1 MGQLRMERVQEL
13 MKQEL
18 SKIILQDLKDPRIG
32 FVTVTAVDVSSDLRN
47 ARVYVSLMG
56 SEQQIADSWRGLQ
69 SSRGFLRREI
79 GHRVRLRYTPELTL
93 ELDKSVDY
101 GVHIQELLQ
110 KIKKTRK
117 IEHENYNGRSGVVS
131 KTRRA
136 LPDYGAHE
144 S

>member
-47 ARVYVSLMG
+47 AKVHVSLMG

-110 KIKKTRK
+110 QIKKD
-117 IEHENYNGRSGVVS
+117 EED
-131 KTRRA
+131 RA
-136 LPDYGAHE
+136 
-144 S
+144 

>member
-47 ARVYVSLMG
+47 AKVYVSLMG

-79 GHRVRLRYTPELTL
+79 GRRVRLRYTPELTL

-110 KIKKTRK
+110 QIKKD
-117 IEHENYNGRSGVVS
+117 EED
-131 KTRRA
+131 RA
-136 LPDYGAHE
+136 
-144 S
+144 

>member
-18 SKIILQDLKDPRIG
+18 SKIIWQDLKDPRIG

-47 ARVYVSLMG
+47 AKVYVSLMG

-110 KIKKTRK
+110 QIKKD
-117 IEHENYNGRSGVVS
+117 EED
-131 KTRRA
+131 RA
-136 LPDYGAHE
+136 
-144 S
+144 

>member
-110 KIKKTRK
+110 QIKKD
-117 IEHENYNGRSGVVS
+117 EED
-131 KTRRA
+131 RA
-136 LPDYGAHE
+136 
-144 S
+144 

>member
-47 ARVYVSLMG
+47 AKVYVSLMG

-79 GHRVRLRYTPELTL
+79 GHRVHLRYTPELTL

-110 KIKKTRK
+110 QIKKD
-117 IEHENYNGRSGVVS
+117 EED
-131 KTRRA
+131 RA
-136 LPDYGAHE
+136 
-144 S
+144 

>member
-1 MGQLRMERVQEL
+1 
-13 MKQEL
+13 
-18 SKIILQDLKDPRIG
+18 
-32 FVTVTAVDVSSDLRN
+32 
-47 ARVYVSLMG
+47 MG

-110 KIKKTRK
+110 KIKKD
-117 IEHENYNGRSGVVS
+117 EED
-131 KTRRA
+131 RA
-136 LPDYGAHE
+136 
-144 S
+144 

>member
-13 MKQEL
+13 MKHEL
-18 SKIILQDLKDPRIG
+18 SKSILQDLKDPRIG

-69 SSRGFLRREI
+69 SSRGFLRRKI

-110 KIKKTRK
+110 KIKKDD
-117 IEHENYNGRSGVVS
+117 ED
-131 KTRRA
+131 RA
-136 LPDYGAHE
+136 
-144 S
+144 

>member
-1 MGQLRMERVQEL
+1 M
-13 MKQEL
+13 
-18 SKIILQDLKDPRIG
+18 
-32 FVTVTAVDVSSDLRN
+32 TAVDVSSDLRN
-47 ARVYVSLMG
+47 AKVYVSLMG

-110 KIKKTRK
+110 QIKKD
-117 IEHENYNGRSGVVS
+117 EED
-131 KTRRA
+131 RA
-136 LPDYGAHE
+136 
-144 S
+144 

>member
-79 GHRVRLRYTPELTL
+79 GHRVRPRYTPELTL

-110 KIKKTRK
+110 KIKKD
-117 IEHENYNGRSGVVS
+117 EED
-131 KTRRA
+131 RA
-136 LPDYGAHE
+136 
-144 S
+144 

>member
-47 ARVYVSLMG
+47 AKVYVSLMG

-101 GVHIQELLQ
+101 SVHIQELLQ
-110 KIKKTRK
+110 QIKKD
-117 IEHENYNGRSGVVS
+117 EED
-131 KTRRA
+131 RA
-136 LPDYGAHE
+136 
-144 S
+144 

>member
-47 ARVYVSLMG
+47 AKVYVSLMR

-110 KIKKTRK
+110 QIKKD
-117 IEHENYNGRSGVVS
+117 EED
-131 KTRRA
+131 RA
-136 LPDYGAHE
+136 
-144 S
+144 

>member
-47 ARVYVSLMG
+47 AKVYVSLMG

-110 KIKKTRK
+110 KIKKD
-117 IEHENYNGRSGVVS
+117 EED
-131 KTRRA
+131 RA
-136 LPDYGAHE
+136 
-144 S
+144 

>member
-110 KIKKTRK
+110 KIKKD
-117 IEHENYNGRSGVVS
+117 EED
-131 KTRRA
+131 RA
-136 LPDYGAHE
+136 
-144 S
+144 

>member
-110 KIKKTRK
+110 QIKKD
-117 IEHENYNGRSGVVS
+117 EEN
-131 KTRRA
+131 RA
-136 LPDYGAHE
+136 
-144 S
+144 

>member
-47 ARVYVSLMG
+47 AKVYVSLMG

-110 KIKKTRK
+110 QIKKD
-117 IEHENYNGRSGVVS
+117 EED
-131 KTRRA
+131 RA
-136 LPDYGAHE
+136 
-144 S
+144 

>member
-47 ARVYVSLMG
+47 ARVYVSLRG

-110 KIKKTRK
+110 KIKKD
-117 IEHENYNGRSGVVS
+117 EED
-131 KTRRA
+131 RA
-136 LPDYGAHE
+136 
-144 S
+144 

>member
-1 MGQLRMERVQEL
+1 MGQLRLERVQEL

-47 ARVYVSLMG
+47 AKVYVSLMG

-110 KIKKTRK
+110 QIKKD
-117 IEHENYNGRSGVVS
+117 EED
-131 KTRRA
+131 RA
-136 LPDYGAHE
+136 
-144 S
+144 

>member
-18 SKIILQDLKDPRIG
+18 SKIILQDLKNPRIG

-47 ARVYVSLMG
+47 AKVYVSLMG

-110 KIKKTRK
+110 QIKKD
-117 IEHENYNGRSGVVS
+117 EEN
-131 KTRRA
+131 RA
-136 LPDYGAHE
+136 
-144 S
+144 

>member
-47 ARVYVSLMG
+47 AKVYVSLMG

-110 KIKKTRK
+110 QIKKDEEDK
-117 IEHENYNGRSGVVS
+117 
-131 KTRRA
+131 A
-136 LPDYGAHE
+136 
-144 S
+144 

>member
-1 MGQLRMERVQEL
+1 MGQLRMQRVQEL

-110 KIKKTRK
+110 KIKKD
-117 IEHENYNGRSGVVS
+117 EED
-131 KTRRA
+131 RA
-136 LPDYGAHE
+136 
-144 S
+144 

>member
-47 ARVYVSLMG
+47 AKVYVSLMG

-69 SSRGFLRREI
+69 SSRGFLRRES

-110 KIKKTRK
+110 QIKKD
-117 IEHENYNGRSGVVS
+117 EED
-131 KTRRA
+131 RA
-136 LPDYGAHE
+136 
-144 S
+144 

>member
-47 ARVYVSLMG
+47 AKVYVSLMG

-101 GVHIQELLQ
+101 GVRIQELLQ
-110 KIKKTRK
+110 QIKKD
-117 IEHENYNGRSGVVS
+117 EED
-131 KTRRA
+131 RA
-136 LPDYGAHE
+136 
-144 S
+144 